1 MTAIQKVYGPIVYHR
16 MFNKNTKDGD
26 KEIGQYLTPFAYFS
40 VAAALFV
47 SLFSEEALII
57 LAPPEYLKGLSVINI
72 LCISFTF
79 GFFTKQP
86 QIMYAGKTVIL
97 SVLTFINFIF
107 TVILLYLFV
116 NQFGL
121 IGAAIGYL
129 LVSIIYNA
137 LYVWQGQKYYRIDYE
152 WLKLMVI
159 YGMLIF
165 MSISILILHTWEI
178 AYFNRLII
186 KFIYL
191 GIFMGLGMYFKI
203 ITKSNLLLIFRTK
216 KTVTV
221 QS

>member
-1 MTAIQKVYGPIVYHR
+1 MVKKTLLPELVISK
-16 MFNKNTKDGD
+16 
-26 KEIGQYLTPFAYFS
+26 
-40 VAAALFV
+40 
-47 SLFSEEALII
+47 
-57 LAPPEYLKGLSVINI
+57 APLR
-72 LCISFTF
+72 ISF
-79 GFFTKQP
+79 
-86 QIMYAGKTVIL
+86 AGGGTDL
-97 SVLTFINFIF
+97 EE
-107 TVILLYLFV
+107 
-116 NQFGL
+116 
-121 IGAAIGYL
+121 
-129 LVSIIYNA
+129 
-137 LYVWQGQKYYRIDYE
+137 YYRIDYE

-216 KTVTV
+216 KTVMV